1 MPATLLHGPVR
12 RGFPGDVGARIREAR
27 RRRGLQQRELASRAN
42 LDQPA
47 LSKYES
53 GVHPPSIRR
62 LWGIARALGLPVD
75 CLMAPLVLT
84 SQADSEL
91 YSFFR
96 DIWFAPLAVR
106 SAAALALRGL
116 LDLNGGTDASGR

>member
-12 RGFPGDVGARIREAR
+12 HSFPGDVGARIREAR

-42 LDQPA
+42 LDQPT

-53 GVHPPSIRR
+53 GVHPPPIRR

-84 SQADSEL
+84 SQEDREL
-91 YSFFR
+91 YTFFR
-96 DIWFAPLAVR
+96 DIWFAP
-106 SAAALALRGL
+106 
-116 LDLNGGTDASGR
+116 